1 MEYKQYTT
9 NNNTYITTC
18 TYNTCTTNF
27 YVFCVFD
34 LPFEKG
40 TTLYFDKL
48 KFPPP
53 KNATCQVFGE
63 NWFSGSREDQNVKV
77 LVDPLALGKGVGL
90 LSNYLIKDT

>member
-1 MEYKQYTT
+1 M
-9 NNNTYITTC
+9 
-18 TYNTCTTNF
+18 
-27 YVFCVFD
+27 
-34 LPFEKG
+34 
-40 TTLYFDKL
+40 YFI
-48 KFPPP
+48 PPP